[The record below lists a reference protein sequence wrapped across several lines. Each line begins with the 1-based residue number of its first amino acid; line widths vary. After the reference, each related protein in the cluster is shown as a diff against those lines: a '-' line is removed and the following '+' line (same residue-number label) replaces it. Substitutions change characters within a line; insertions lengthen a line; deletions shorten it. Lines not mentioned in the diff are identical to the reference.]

1 MLGTLA
7 AVVALL
13 TVLTLINIALLFAVI
28 RRLRGVEQQHGAGS
42 LADQLPAVG
51 HRVAEFEASA
61 LDGSVLTSAEVTGTT
76 DGADRLVAFVMTG
89 CGPCTQFISTLQ
101 DGSPAGFDRTF
112 FFITGD
118 PRTEDTAALVAELSD
133 LGRVAM
139 LAEEGPVGPAVGGI
153 GSYPTVLRISDGV
166 VAAAGRKLDEVFPGV
181 PVPAGR

>member
-7 AVVALL
+7 AAVIVL
-13 TVLTLINIALLFAVI
+13 TILTLINIALLFAVI
-28 RRLRGVEQQHGAGS
+28 RRLRGVEQRGAGPVV
-42 LADQLPAVG
+42 DPLPAVG
-51 HRVAEFEASA
+51 LRVGEFQAPA
-61 LDGSVLTSAEVTGTT
+61 LDGSVLTSAEVAGTA

-89 CGPCTQFISTLQ
+89 CEPCAKFVAKLR

-118 PRTEDTAALVAELSD
+118 PRTEATAALVAELND

-153 GSYPTVLRISDGV
+153 GSYPTVLRINDGV
-166 VAAAGRKLDEVFPGV
+166 VAAAGHQLDEVFPGV
-181 PVPAGR
+181 PVPAAR